1 MQLTMPFTKLYS
13 LFFQI
18 VIPLFPLFYLLKL
31 GDIFYSIIIISFF
44 LWLIGKII
52 RKEFKIRYLKIGFPF
67 YAWYFTFLLS
77 LLWAKYPIETLE
89 KLVSFSLWVWVLYIS
104 IQLFS
109 SGKRY
114 WFLKLSTS
122 MYFVVLICFVYILFM
137 YGGVKFGTSI
147 TEEIGFFSPTGLA
160 IITAYYPYLLYMFFQ
175 KRHNQW
181 VLLSVILS
189 IPFLVLISGNRSSIL
204 LSVLGTIL
212 FIILISKNLLKTAKL
227 IFVSCLI
234 FIVVGSLIYYTIPA
248 AKISLSAT
256 VNRTIH
262 SSLFTFSSTSISDR
276 KIMDYEE
283 NIPDQDRVLMFILA
297 YEIIK
302 SNPLT
307 GIGFHGF
314 KSQME
319 ERFGHGRI
327 SHNLII
333 TSWAEGGILSLI
345 TFLLLVL
352 VCYIRLF
359 RSRTVSKKLQYRD
372 GFLFYSS
379 AITSF
384 TLVLVHGMVQPQEY
398 NPMFYFNIAIALTSL
413 FLLNQN
419 IRTLSFASL
428 KCDRPCKKDVA
439 INHKKILVFD
449 SESPRVKTRSI
460 LLYSR

>member
-1 MQLTMPFTKLYS
+1 
-13 LFFQI
+13 
-18 VIPLFPLFYLLKL
+18 
-31 GDIFYSIIIISFF
+31 
-44 LWLIGKII
+44 
-52 RKEFKIRYLKIGFPF
+52 
-67 YAWYFTFLLS
+67 
-77 LLWAKYPIETLE
+77 
-89 KLVSFSLWVWVLYIS
+89 
-104 IQLFS
+104 
-109 SGKRY
+109 
-114 WFLKLSTS
+114 
-122 MYFVVLICFVYILFM
+122 M

-175 KRHNQW
+175 KRLNQW

-204 LSVLGTIL
+204 LIVLGTIL

-227 IFVSCLI
+227 IFISCLI
-234 FIVVGSLIYYTIPA
+234 FIVVATLIYYTIPA
-248 AKISLSAT
+248 AKTSLSAT

-262 SSLFTFSSTSISDR
+262 SSLFTFSSTAISDS

-333 TSWAEGGILSLI
+333 TSWAEGGIVSLV

-352 VCYIRLF
+352 VCYIKLF
-359 RSRTVSKKLQYRD
+359 RSRIVSKKRCHRD
-372 GFLFYSS
+372 DFLFYSS

-384 TLVLVHGMVQPQEY
+384 TLVILHGMVQPQEY
-398 NPMFYFNIAIALTSL
+398 NPMFYFNIALALTSL
-413 FLLNQN
+413 SLVNLKFQ
-419 IRTLSFASL
+419 RLSSVTFKSDHSL
-428 KCDRPCKKDVA
+428 Q
-439 INHKKILVFD
+439 
-449 SESPRVKTRSI
+449 
-460 LLYSR
+460 